1 MSHFPVLPVVKGT
14 QGLFNAVALVGLHSV
29 ILSWNMDSSIDRSD
43 LLGFAIKRTAF
54 LPDGTALEMRWLKG
68 QKRFKANEYDTGFE
82 VHSYAAPF
90 QRFRWS
96 DYSVSADGDYL
107 YEIFP
112 VTGTPLNLLLLSPIA
127 LPVHTY
133 HQNLLPMEIYINRG
147 VTSALAY
154 YERYQDL
161 HPSEVANQA
170 AYHWLSRGL
179 KESLLNFISEAES
192 GDSLNIAIYEFHDEE
207 IAAKLAELIK
217 KGVILQLLYHAGDG
231 TKQTEKTNLSIIQ
244 KYDLERCSTKRT
256 NAKLSH
262 NKFAIL
268 VKNNFPTKLWTGS
281 ANFSE
286 AAFHFQTN
294 FSVIL
299 DDPIVLQAYQNY
311 FNLLIQDLTRG
322 RKNKNLEYIQ
332 DRIQTILDNLQVSS
346 KVSKTLFS
354 PLRGDDILDAAS
366 SLIKSA
372 KSAVFLSTPFAMDG
386 SLIEALNANAER
398 IIEYGLINST
408 AKKKIEGQNRSNT
421 RFYTP
426 TRLET
431 YLGRRWDA
439 KMFGSHKIHAK
450 TLIIDP
456 WGENPAILF
465 GSANF
470 SRASCRYND
479 ENMLLVQDNKEIV
492 SVFTTEFIRMFDHY
506 KSRWFINNFFSSEN
520 AQIRYL
526 EDNGS
531 WSDIYFKQTSR
542 SHKYRDREV
551 FSGLV

>member
-1 MSHFPVLPVVKGT
+1 MDP
-14 QGLFNAVALVGLHSV
+14 SV
-29 ILSWNMDSSIDRSD
+29 DRSD
-43 LLGFAIKRTAF
+43 LLGFAIKRTTF
-54 LPDGTALEMRWLKG
+54 LTDGTVMEMRWLKG

-82 VHSYAAPF
+82 VHSFSAPF

-96 DYSVSADGDYL
+96 DYSVSPDSDYL
-107 YEIFP
+107 YEVFP
-112 VTGTPLNLLLLSPIA
+112 VTGTPLNLLLLSPVT
-127 LPVHTY
+127 LPIHTY
-133 HQNLLPMEIYINRG
+133 DQKYLPMEIYINRG

-154 YERYQDL
+154 YERFKDL

-179 KESLLNFISEAES
+179 KESLLSFLSEAEP
-192 GDSLNIAIYEFHDEE
+192 GDLLKIAIYEFHDEE
-207 IAAKLAELIK
+207 IAAKLSELMK
-217 KGVILQLLYHAGDG
+217 KGVMIQLLYHAGDG
-231 TKQTEKTNLSIIQ
+231 TKKTEKTNLFVIK
-244 KYDLERCSTKRT
+244 KYDLESCSTRRT
-256 NAKLSH
+256 NAKLAH
-262 NKFAIL
+262 NKFVIL
-268 VKNNFPTKLWTGS
+268 VKNNEPTKLWTGS

-299 DDPIVLQAYQNY
+299 DDPIVLLAYHQY
-311 FNLLIQDLTRG
+311 FNLLIQDLARG
-322 RKNKNLEYIQ
+322 RKNKEIEFIQ
-332 DRIQTILDNLQVSS
+332 DQIQSMLENLSIS
-346 KVSKTLFS
+346 TKVSKTLFS
-354 PLRGDDILDAAS
+354 PLRGDDILEAAS
-366 SLIKSA
+366 TLIKSA
-372 KSAVFLSTPFAMDG
+372 ESAVFLSTPFAMDR
-386 SLIEALNANAER
+386 SLIDSLNSNEER
-398 IIEYGLINST
+398 IIEYGLVNTT
-408 AKKKIEGQNRSNT
+408 AKKKIEGQNRNNT

-470 SRASCRYND
+470 SQASCRYND
-479 ENMLLVQDNKEIV
+479 ENILLVKNNKEIV

-506 KSRWFINNFFSSEN
+506 KSRYFINNFFSSEN
-520 AQIRYL
+520 AEIRYL

-531 WSDIYFKQTSR
+531 WSDIYFKQTAR
-542 SHKYRDREV
+542 SHKFRDREV
-551 FSGLV
+551 FSGLI